1 MTTPE
6 IRAEELA
13 ERIENK
19 NAIVIGKY
27 LEGKLFQGTEFII
40 QKLKGSK

>member
-19 NAIVIGKY
+19 NACVIGKY
-27 LEGKLFQGTEFII
+27 LEGQLFQGEEFII
-40 QKLKGSK
+40 QKMKGGK